1 MSRVARHL
9 YRSIRP
15 QLGLRKATFFFLLFA
30 STDRLGAVPNEWR
43 SEGID
48 KISHSVYFKDTMTGA
63 ELRRARH
70 RLGLSQTG
78 LAEAIGMRKNSVA
91 RMERSES
98 PVMKHTELAVK
109 YLLLTVEKGSQRRK
123 THGRKTRAKND

>member
-1 MSRVARHL
+1 L
-9 YRSIRP
+9 
-15 QLGLRKATFFFLLFA
+15 T
-30 STDRLGAVPNEWR
+30 
-43 SEGID
+43 GID
-48 KISHSVYFKDTMTGA
+48 KPSDRVYFKYTMTGV

-91 RMERSES
+91 RMERSEL

-109 YLLLTVEKGSQRRK
+109 YLLLTTEKESQRRR
-123 THGRKTRAKND
+123 THGRKTRTKND